1 MASNSLFSSS
11 DHIYLSEFTQI
22 PPVSVAT
29 VEEILES
36 SLMWNQEFILP
47 SSEQNMYTSND
58 PMLPSNDLTLT
69 SNFDG
74 VLPFP
79 EQLKILPMIDYVPEP
94 ILTTSNEFDVGFYDY
109 SRTGNSSIQHQYQKA
124 VDFLHFQQP
133 DELSAYHND
142 EQLLFNKAY
151 GENGFGPQF
160 DHAAG
165 YFGDHNIWEIHH
177 NLQGNNS
184 TSSFQSSSGSCSSV
198 EEPKVRRYTKEE
210 RNDRILKYLKKKNQ
224 RNFNKTI
231 KYVCRKTLADRRIRI
246 RGRFARN
253 NEYPEELS
261 TTTTKKNTNDHEEED
276 KYDHNSHDPY
286 FHNSTPETKC
296 NIEEE
301 DEEWLR
307 EAVNNLM
314 YLPIFD

>member
-1 MASNSLFSSS
+1 MASNSLFSS
-11 DHIYLSEFTQI
+11 DHIFSSEFSQL
-22 PPVSVAT
+22 PPVSVA
-29 VEEILES
+29 VEESLES
-36 SLMWNQEFILP
+36 SLMWNQEFMLP
-47 SSEQNMYTSND
+47 SSEQNMSDT
-58 PMLPSNDLTLT
+58 MLLPSNDLTFS

-79 EQLKILPMIDYVPEP
+79 EQLKILPMTDYVTKP
-94 ILTTSNEFDVGFYDY
+94 ILMTSNEFDVGFSDY
-109 SRTGNSSIQHQYQKA
+109 SSTGSNSIQHQYQKA
-124 VDFLHFQQP
+124 SLHFRQP
-133 DELSAYHND
+133 DHEISAYND
-142 EQLLFNKAY
+142 EELLFNKTY
-151 GENGFGPQF
+151 RDNGFEPYF

-165 YFGDHNIWEIHH
+165 YFGDHNIWEMHH

-184 TSSFQSSSGSCSSV
+184 NSASSFQSSSGSCSSV

-261 TTTTKKNTNDHEEED
+261 TTKNNTANDHEEED
-276 KYDHNSHDPY
+276 KHHHNQDPY
-286 FHNSTPETKC
+286 FHNSTPETKL
-296 NIEEE
+296 NIELE

>member
-1 MASNSLFSSS
+1 MASNCLFSS
-11 DHIYLSEFTQI
+11 DHIFSSEFSQI
-22 PPVSVAT
+22 PPVSVS
-29 VEEILES
+29 VEESLES
-36 SLMWNQEFILP
+36 SLMWNQQFILP
-47 SSEQNMYTSND
+47 SSEQNGYTSND
-58 PMLPSNDLTLT
+58 PIILPSNDLTFS

-79 EQLKILPMIDYVPEP
+79 EQLKISPMLDYVPEP
-94 ILTTSNEFDVGFYDY
+94 ILMTSNEFEVGFSDY
-109 SRTGNSSIQHQYQKA
+109 SSTGNNSSQHQYQKTSE
-124 VDFLHFQQP
+124 FFHFQQP
-133 DELSAYHND
+133 DELSAYND
-142 EQLLFNKAY
+142 EELLFNKTY
-151 GENGFGPQF
+151 SENGFGPRF

-177 NLQGNNS
+177 NLQSNYNS
-184 TSSFQSSSGSCSSV
+184 ASSFQSSSGSCSSV

-261 TTTTKKNTNDHEEED
+261 TTSTTKNNTNDHEEED
-276 KYDHNSHDPY
+276 KYHHNHDPY
-286 FHNSTPETKC
+286 FHNGTPETKL
-296 NIEEE
+296 NIELE

>member
-1 MASNSLFSSS
+1 MASNSLFSS
-11 DHIYLSEFTQI
+11 DHIFSSEFSQI
-22 PPVSVAT
+22 PPVSVS
-29 VEEILES
+29 VEESLES

-47 SSEQNMYTSND
+47 SSEKNGYTNND
-58 PMLPSNDLTLT
+58 PIILPSNDLTFS

-79 EQLKILPMIDYVPEP
+79 EQLKILPMTDYVPEP
-94 ILTTSNEFDVGFYDY
+94 ILMTSNEFDVGLSDY
-109 SRTGNSSIQHQYQKA
+109 NSTGNNSLQHQYQKA
-124 VDFLHFQQP
+124 AEFLHFQQP
-133 DELSAYHND
+133 DHELSAYSD
-142 EQLLFNKAY
+142 EELLFNKTY
-151 GENGFGPQF
+151 SENVFGPRF

-165 YFGDHNIWEIHH
+165 YFGDHNIWEMHH
-177 NLQGNNS
+177 NLQGNYNS
-184 TSSFQSSSGSCSSV
+184 TSSFQSSSV

-261 TTTTKKNTNDHEEED
+261 ATSTTKNNTNDHEEED
-276 KYDHNSHDPY
+276 KYHYSHGPY
-286 FHNSTPETKC
+286 FQNSTPETKL
-296 NIEEE
+296 NIELE

>member
-1 MASNSLFSSS
+1 MASNSLFSS
-11 DHIYLSEFTQI
+11 DHIFSSEFSQI
-22 PPVSVAT
+22 PPVSIA
-29 VEEILES
+29 VEESLES
-36 SLMWNQEFILP
+36 TLMWNPEFILP
-47 SSEQNMYTSND
+47 SPEQNGYTSND
-58 PMLPSNDLTLT
+58 PIILPSNDLTFS
-69 SNFDG
+69 SNFDC

-79 EQLKILPMIDYVPEP
+79 EQLKILPMTDYVPEP
-94 ILTTSNEFDVGFYDY
+94 LLMTSNEFVVGLSDY
-109 SRTGNSSIQHQYQKA
+109 SSTGSNSIQHQYQKA
-124 VDFLHFQQP
+124 VEFLNFQQP
-133 DELSAYHND
+133 DELSAYTD

-151 GENGFGPQF
+151 NNENGFKPYF

-165 YFGDHNIWEIHH
+165 YFGDHNIWEIH
-177 NLQGNNS
+177 QGNHS

-210 RNDRILKYLKKKNQ
+210 RKERILKYLKKKNQ

-261 TTTTKKNTNDHEEED
+261 TTKNNTNDHEEED
-276 KYDHNSHDPY
+276 KYHHNHDPY
-286 FHNSTPETKC
+286 FHNSTPETKL
-296 NIEEE
+296 NIELE
-301 DEEWLR
+301 DDEWLR

>member
-1 MASNSLFSSS
+1 MDSNSLFSS
-11 DHIYLSEFTQI
+11 DHIFSTEFSQL
-22 PPVSVAT
+22 PPVSVA
-29 VEEILES
+29 VEESLES

-47 SSEQNMYTSND
+47 SFEQNTNYD
-58 PMLPSNDLTLT
+58 PVLLPSNDLTFS

-79 EQLKILPMIDYVPEP
+79 EQLKILAMTDYTKEP
-94 ILTTSNEFDVGFYDY
+94 ILMTSNEFEVGFSDY
-109 SRTGNSSIQHQYQKA
+109 SSTGSNSIQHQYQNTA
-124 VDFLHFQQP
+124 EFFHFQQP
-133 DELSAYHND
+133 DHELSAYND
-142 EQLLFNKAY
+142 EELLFNKTY
-151 GENGFGPQF
+151 SENGFGPRF
-160 DHAAG
+160 DHASG
-165 YFGDHNIWEIHH
+165 YFGDHNIWEMHH

-184 TSSFQSSSGSCSSV
+184 NSASSFQSSSGSCSSV

-261 TTTTKKNTNDHEEED
+261 TTTTAKENTNDHEQED
-276 KYDHNSHDPY
+276 KYDHNHDPY
-286 FHNSTPETKC
+286 FHNSTPETKL
-296 NIEEE
+296 NIELE

>member
-11 DHIYLSEFTQI
+11 DHIFSSEFTQV
-22 PPVSVAT
+22 PSVSVAA

-36 SLMWNQEFILP
+36 SLMWNQQFILP
-47 SSEQNMYTSND
+47 LSEQNGYTSND
-58 PMLPSNDLTLT
+58 PMLPSNDLTFPL
-69 SNFDG
+69 SFDG
-74 VLPFP
+74 VLLFP
-79 EQLKILPMIDYVPEP
+79 EQLKFLPMIDYVPEP
-94 ILTTSNEFDVGFYDY
+94 ILLNSNEFDVGFSDY
-109 SRTGNSSIQHQYQKA
+109 SSTGNSSIQHQYQKA
-124 VDFLHFQQP
+124 VEFLHFQQP
-133 DELSAYHND
+133 ADELCAYNND
-142 EQLLFNKAY
+142 EQLLFTKVY
-151 GENGFGPQF
+151 GESGFGPQF

-165 YFGDHNIWEIHH
+165 YFGDHSIWEIHH
-177 NLQGNNS
+177 NLQGN
-184 TSSFQSSSGSCSSV
+184 QSSSGSCSSV

-210 RNDRILKYLKKKNQ
+210 RNDRIFKYFKKKNQ

-261 TTTTKKNTNDHEEED
+261 TITTTKKNTNDHEEEVD
-276 KYDHNSHDPY
+276 KYHHHNDDPY

-314 YLPIFD
+314 YFPIFD